1 MRPTLIDEF
10 NLSHDAI
17 NLNQI
22 CLRKV
27 VVVIGSTAAAMVTMC
42 CDEFNTKLMWTG

>member
-17 NLNQI
+17 NLNLLEEGGGGHRI
-22 CLRKV
+22 DSSGHGDDVL
-27 VVVIGSTAAAMVTMC
+27 
-42 CDEFNTKLMWTG
+42 